1 MALRCGRFSDSDTC
15 IPNSEDLSST
25 GFPAST
31 FCLRL
36 GADVGSLVFGRRS
49 ADDKGDVKAEP
60 SSRAFA
66 TDKIFLFHC
75 RFTAYF
81 IGGKPCLFPSSSALC
96 CPRNETDILR
106 ALNAKK
112 NVSTMK
118 TERSYHPQNRFETK
132 RRLLALPQKIV
143 WIVVCVTT
151 LKAIGISE
159 ELTAILMLFAF
170 VYLIRATLQIA
181 FRILFFL
188 IRWICIAAALAWIVC
203 RLLL

>member
-1 MALRCGRFSDSDTC
+1 VASRCGRFSDPNTC
-15 IPNSEDLSST
+15 ISYSEDLSST

-36 GADVGSLVFGRRS
+36 GADVGSLVFGQRS
-49 ADDKGDVKAEP
+49 ADDKGDVKAERP
-60 SSRAFA
+60 KAFA
-66 TDKIFLFHC
+66 TDKIFLLHSVFY
-75 RFTAYF
+75 R
-81 IGGKPCLFPSSSALC
+81 
-96 CPRNETDILR
+96 RR
-106 ALNAKK
+106 ALPFPLIVCPLLPSKRNRHTPSFERKK

-118 TERSYHPQNRFETK
+118 TERSYHPQNGFETK
-132 RRLLALPQKIV
+132 RRLLTLPQKIV
-143 WIVVCVTT
+143 WIVVCVVA
-151 LKAIGISE
+151 LKAIGVSE

-181 FRILFFL
+181 FRLLFFL

>member
-1 MALRCGRFSDSDTC
+1 MASRCGRFSDSDTC

-31 FCLRL
+31 FCSRL
-36 GADVGSLVFGRRS
+36 GADVGSLVFGQRS
-49 ADDKGDVKAEP
+49 ADDKGDVKAERP
-60 SSRAFA
+60 KAFA
-66 TDKIFLFHC
+66 TDKIFLLRSVFY
-75 RFTAYF
+75 R
-81 IGGKPCLFPSSSALC
+81 
-96 CPRNETDILR
+96 RR
-106 ALNAKK
+106 ALPYPLIVCPLLPSKRNRHTPSFERKK

-132 RRLLALPQKIV
+132 RRLLALPHKIV
-143 WIVVCVTT
+143 WIVVCIVA
-151 LKAIGISE
+151 LKAIGVSE

-181 FRILFFL
+181 FRLLFFL